1 MAKEDPIR
9 NIVREIVRQALTE
22 FYKDYETDWT
32 YKPENSRSPSSYY
45 APWTGV
51 EYEAHPSRQQFN
63 IKEATVSASDLLEFV
78 ESKLCSIEKNKPC
91 DQCGLCRSLGF

>member
-1 MAKEDPIR
+1 MANEDVIR

-22 FYKDYETDWT
+22 FHKTYESED
-32 YKPENSRSPSSYY
+32 SQSPSAYY

-51 EYEAHPSRQQFN
+51 EYETHPSRQQFDVQ
-63 IKEATVSASDLLEFV
+63 EATISAGELLEFV

-91 DQCGLCRSLGF
+91 DHCGMCRSLGF